1 VNFFGDDRGAELR
14 ELFFESAAELLQAM
28 NEGGLELEER
38 PGDPETI
45 RKVRRAVHTLKGD
58 SASCGYRE
66 LSSLAHL
73 LEDVMTPE
81 TFKSNAAA
89 LPEVVLT
96 AADTFDEM
104 LAAYRGNMP
113 LPDGTALREL
123 IHRVLQ
129 KPGDANTAQKNQK
142 SPLVAQFARTEYEQL
157 LVAEAI
163 ERGENVFFV
172 AAHIAP
178 DVAMPAAAVQ
188 LTKNAL
194 TASGTI
200 LGFRPEDGSDL
211 SSVRQVEAAISS
223 TQTIDRIRKK
233 CQVPSLISEVVVLP
247 AGAAPTAHRD
257 LLEILLES
265 EAAAVAAGLP
275 AAKAEA
281 ESESETGAD
290 THDDESESA
299 PLAHAESRHFAN
311 SASNVAPAGAENTLR
326 VDAARID
333 NVMNLVGELIIG
345 KSMLHRTIIEFE
357 KQYAKDP
364 LRGKLSDALAYQ
376 TRVLS
381 DLQKSVMKIR
391 MVPVEQLFRR
401 FPRVVRDVA
410 KQRGKDITI
419 ELAGQTT
426 DLDKSILDALSEPL
440 VHLVRNAADHG
451 IESAAERIAAGK
463 SPRGT
468 IRLNAFHKA
477 NQVVIEVSDDGRG
490 LDQEKILQRAIE
502 RGIVTQD
509 EASRL
514 NESETLQLIFKPG
527 LTTADEVTAISGRGV
542 GMDVVSTAIERLK
555 GFVQIATQPGKGT
568 TFSLMLPLTLA
579 SIKALMFQVAGKLYA
594 VPLSAVVEI
603 ARIQTTD
610 ITRVEDREV
619 LRLRD
624 QLLALVRLEPEL
636 FAPAPESKSK
646 RLFVIVITTGPR
658 RFGLVVDRLVG
669 EEELVMKA
677 LEDKTAASDLVSG
690 ASILGDGTV
699 VLILNVATVVSKVSK
714 APLGATA

>member
-81 TFKSNAAA
+81 TFKSNASA

-113 LPDGTALREL
+113 LPDGSALREL
-123 IHRVLQ
+123 IERVLQ
-129 KPGDANTAQKNQK
+129 KPGEGKAQKNQK
-142 SPLVAQFARTEYEQL
+142 APLVAQFAWTEYEQL
-157 LVAEAI
+157 LIAEAMK
-163 ERGENVFFV
+163 RGENVFFV

-178 DVAMPAAAVQ
+178 EAPMPAAAVQ

-200 LGFRPEDGSDL
+200 LSFRPEDGADFAT
-211 SSVRQVEAAISS
+211 VRQVEAAVSS
-223 TQTIDRIRKK
+223 EQTIDAIRKK
-233 CQVPSLISEVVVLP
+233 CKIPSLISEVVVLP

-265 EAAAVAAGLP
+265 EAAAVAAGVP
-275 AAKAEA
+275 AT
-281 ESESETGAD
+281 ESEV
-290 THDDESESA
+290 DDAESA
-299 PLAHAESRHFAN
+299 PLAHAESRQFAN

-357 KQYAKDP
+357 KHYAKDP

-410 KQRGKDITI
+410 KQRGKEISI

-490 LDQEKILQRAIE
+490 LDREKIVLRAIE
-502 RGIVTQD
+502 RGLVTQD
-509 EASRL
+509 EAARL
-514 NESETLQLIFKPG
+514 NESEALQLIFKPG
-527 LTTADEVTAISGRGV
+527 LTTADEVTSISGRGV

-555 GFVQIATQPGKGT
+555 GFVEIATQPGKGT

-579 SIKALMFQVAGKLYA
+579 SIKALMFEVGRKLYA

-603 ARIQTTD
+603 ARMQASD

-624 QLLALVRLEPEL
+624 QLLALVRLEPES
-636 FAPAPESKSK
+636 AAAAETKSK

-677 LEDKTAASDLVSG
+677 LEDKTAASELVSG

-699 VLILNVATVVSKVSK
+699 VLILNVATVVSNAAK

>member
-1 VNFFGDDRGAELR
+1 MNFFGDDRGAELR

-81 TFKSNAAA
+81 TFQSNAAV

-104 LAAYRGNMP
+104 LAAYRGNMQ
-113 LPDGTALREL
+113 LPDGNALREL
-123 IHRVLQ
+123 IQRVLQ
-129 KPGDANTAQKNQK
+129 KPGEGKSPAGQK
-142 SPLVAQFARTEYEQL
+142 SPLVAQFAWTEYEQL
-157 LVAEAI
+157 LIAEAI
-163 ERGENVFFV
+163 KRGENVFFV

-188 LTKNAL
+188 LAKNAL
-194 TASGTI
+194 AACGTI
-200 LGFRPEDGSDL
+200 LCFRPEDGSDL
-211 SSVRQVEAAISS
+211 SAVRQIEAAVSS
-223 TQTIDRIRKK
+223 TQTIDWIRKK

-265 EAAAVAAGLP
+265 EAAAVAAGVP
-275 AAKAEA
+275 AA
-281 ESESETGAD
+281 ETD
-290 THDDESESA
+290 IDDSESA
-299 PLAHAESRHFAN
+299 PLAHAESRPFAN

-326 VDAARID
+326 VDAVRID

-410 KQRGKDITI
+410 KQRGKDISI

-451 IESAAERIAAGK
+451 IESSAERIAAGK

-477 NQVVIEVSDDGRG
+477 NQVVIEISDDGRG
-490 LDQEKILQRAIE
+490 LDREKIVQRAIE
-502 RGIVTQD
+502 RGLVTQD
-509 EASRL
+509 EAARL
-514 NESETLQLIFKPG
+514 NETEALQLIFKPG

-542 GMDVVSTAIERLK
+542 GMDVVSTAVERLK
-555 GFVQIATQPGKGT
+555 GFVEIATQPGKGT

-579 SIKALMFQVAGKLYA
+579 SIKALMFIVGGKLYA

-624 QLLALVRLEPEL
+624 QLLALVRLECAETVAVTAAAAAEP
-636 FAPAPESKSK
+636 KSK

-658 RFGLVVDRLVG
+658 KFGLVVDRLVG

-699 VLILNVATVVSKVSK
+699 VLILNVATVVAKM
-714 APLGATA
+714 ARTPLGATA

>member
-1 VNFFGDDRGAELR
+1 MNFFGDDRGAELR

-66 LSSLAHL
+66 LSALAHL
-73 LEDVMTPE
+73 LEDVLTPE
-81 TFKSNAAA
+81 TFASNASA

-104 LAAYRGNMP
+104 LAAYRGDMQP
-113 LPDGTALREL
+113 PDGRALREL
-123 IHRVLQ
+123 IDGVLQ
-129 KPGDANTAQKNQK
+129 KPGEAKDQKAEK
-142 SPLVAQFARTEYEQL
+142 KPLVAQFAWTEYEQL
-157 LVAEAI
+157 MVSEAMK
-163 ERGENVFFV
+163 RSENVFFV
-172 AAHIAP
+172 AAHVAHDAP
-178 DVAMPAAAVQ
+178 MPAAAVQ
-188 LTKNAL
+188 LAKNAL
-194 TASGTI
+194 AASGTI
-200 LGFRPEDGSDL
+200 LAVRPEEGADL
-211 SSVRQVEAAISS
+211 TEVRQVEAAISS
-223 TQTIDRIRKK
+223 TQTMDWIRKK
-233 CQVPSLISEVVVLP
+233 CRIPSLISEVVVLP

-257 LLEILLES
+257 LLEILIES
-265 EAAAVAAGLP
+265 EAAAVASGVP
-275 AAKAEA
+275 AQEPEPDEA
-281 ESESETGAD
+281 ED
-290 THDDESESA
+290 T
-299 PLAHAESRHFAN
+299 PLANAETRAFAN

-333 NVMNLVGELIIG
+333 DVMNLVGELIIG

-410 KQRGKDITI
+410 KQRSKDITI

-426 DLDKSILDALSEPL
+426 DLDKSILDALAEPL

-451 IESAAERIAAGK
+451 IETTAERVAAGK

-468 IRLNAFHKA
+468 IRLNAYHKA
-477 NQVVIEVSDDGRG
+477 SQVVIEVSDDGHGLDREKIVHRAVERG
-490 LDQEKILQRAIE
+490 L
-502 RGIVTQD
+502 VTSE
-509 EASRL
+509 EAARM
-514 NESETLQLIFKPG
+514 NEHEALQLIFKPG
-527 LTTADEVTAISGRGV
+527 LTTADEVTSISGRGV
-542 GMDVVSTAIERLK
+542 GMDVVHTVIERLK
-555 GFVQIATQPGKGT
+555 GSVEIETQLGKGT

-579 SIKALMFQVAGKLYA
+579 SIKALMFYAAGKLYA

-603 ARIQTTD
+603 ARTQTSE

-624 QLLALVRLEPEL
+624 QLLALVRLESSGPV
-636 FAPAPESKSK
+636 AVDSKSK
-646 RLFVIVITTGPR
+646 KLFVIVISTGPR
-658 RFGLVVDRLVG
+658 KFGLVVDRLVG

-677 LEDKTAASDLVSG
+677 LEDRTAASDLVSG

-699 VLILNVATVVSKVSK
+699 VLILNVATVVAKMAK

>member
-81 TFKSNAAA
+81 TFKANAGA

-104 LAAYRGNMP
+104 LAAYRGNMQ
-113 LPDGTALREL
+113 LPDGRALREL
-123 IHRVLQ
+123 IERVLQ
-129 KPGDANTAQKNQK
+129 KPGEATAQRNQK
-142 SPLVAQFARTEYEQL
+142 SPLVAQFAWTEYEQL
-157 LVAEAI
+157 LIAEAMK
-163 ERGENVFFV
+163 RGENVFFV
-172 AAHIAP
+172 AAHIAV

-200 LGFRPEDGSDL
+200 LSLRPEDGADL
-211 SSVRQVEAAISS
+211 SAVRQVEAAVSS
-223 TQTIDRIRKK
+223 DQTIDWIRKK
-233 CQVPSLISEVVVLP
+233 CLIPSLISEVVVLP

-265 EAAAVAAGLP
+265 EAAAVAAGVP
-275 AAKAEA
+275 ASEPEADDAEI
-281 ESESETGAD
+281 
-290 THDDESESA
+290 A

-410 KQRGKDITI
+410 KQRGKDITV

-468 IRLNAFHKA
+468 IRMNAFHKA
-477 NQVVIEVSDDGRG
+477 SQVVIEVSDDGRG
-490 LDQEKILQRAIE
+490 LDQEKIVQRAIE
-502 RGIVTQD
+502 RGLVTQED
-509 EASRL
+509 AARL

-527 LTTADEVTAISGRGV
+527 LTTADEVTSISGRGV

-579 SIKALMFQVAGKLYA
+579 SIKALMFQVSGKLYA

-603 ARIQTTD
+603 ARIHNTD

-624 QLLALVRLEPEL
+624 QLLALVRLESA
-636 FAPAPESKSK
+636 APAAAEPKSK

-699 VLILNVATVVSKVSK
+699 VLILNVATVVSTMSK

>member
-1 VNFFGDDRGAELR
+1 MNFFGDDRGAELR

-113 LPDGTALREL
+113 LPDGSALRDL
-123 IHRVLQ
+123 IERVLQ
-129 KPGDANTAQKNQK
+129 KPGEANNAQKNQK
-142 SPLVAQFARTEYEQL
+142 SPLVAQFAWTEYEQL

-163 ERGENVFFV
+163 KRGENVFFV

-211 SSVRQVEAAISS
+211 AAVRQVEAAISS
-223 TQTIDRIRKK
+223 TQTIDWIRKK
-233 CQVPSLISEVVVLP
+233 CQVPSLIAEVVVLP

-265 EAAAVAAGLP
+265 EAAAVAAGVP
-275 AAKAEA
+275 AAEA
-281 ESESETGAD
+281 ESESETGTD
-290 THDDESESA
+290 IDESESA

-579 SIKALMFQVAGKLYA
+579 SIKALMFQVSGKLYA

-603 ARIQTTD
+603 ARMQTAD

-636 FAPAPESKSK
+636 SAPVAESKSK
-646 RLFVIVITTGPR
+646 RIFVIVITTGPR

-699 VLILNVATVVSKVSK
+699 VLILNVAIVISKMSK

>member
-66 LSSLAHL
+66 LSALAHL
-73 LEDVMTPE
+73 LEDVLTPE
-81 TFKSNAAA
+81 TFASNASA

-104 LAAYRGNMP
+104 LAAYRGDMQP
-113 LPDGTALREL
+113 PDGRALREL
-123 IHRVLQ
+123 IDGVLQ
-129 KPGDANTAQKNQK
+129 KPGEAKDQKAEK
-142 SPLVAQFARTEYEQL
+142 KPLVAQFAWTEYEQL
-157 LVAEAI
+157 MVSEAMKRN
-163 ERGENVFFV
+163 ESVFFV
-172 AAHIAP
+172 AAHIAHDAP
-178 DVAMPAAAVQ
+178 MPAAAVQ
-188 LTKNAL
+188 LAKNAL
-194 TASGTI
+194 AASGTI
-200 LGFRPEDGSDL
+200 LAVRPEEGADL
-211 SSVRQVEAAISS
+211 TEIRQVEAAISS
-223 TQTIDRIRKK
+223 TQTMDWIRKK
-233 CQVPSLISEVVVLP
+233 CRIPSLISEVVVLP

-265 EAAAVAAGLP
+265 EAAAVAAGVP
-275 AAKAEA
+275 AQEA
-281 ESESETGAD
+281 ESDEPESVPHLD
-290 THDDESESA
+290 
-299 PLAHAESRHFAN
+299 AESRPFAN
-311 SASNVAPAGAENTLR
+311 SAANVAPAGAENTLR

-333 NVMNLVGELIIG
+333 DVMNLVGELIIG

-410 KQRGKDITI
+410 KQRSKDITI
-419 ELAGQTT
+419 EIAGQTT
-426 DLDKSILDALSEPL
+426 DLDKSILDALAEPL

-451 IESAAERIAAGK
+451 IETTAERVAAGK

-477 NQVVIEVSDDGRG
+477 SQVVIEVSDDGNG
-490 LDQEKILQRAIE
+490 LDREKIVQRAIE
-502 RGIVTQD
+502 RGLVTSE
-509 EASRL
+509 EAARL
-514 NESETLQLIFKPG
+514 NEHEALQLIFKPG
-527 LTTADEVTAISGRGV
+527 LTTANEVTSISGRGV
-542 GMDVVSTAIERLK
+542 GMDVVHTVIERLK
-555 GFVQIATQPGKGT
+555 GSVEIETQLGKGT

-579 SIKALMFQVAGKLYA
+579 SIKALMFYAGGKLYA

-603 ARIQTTD
+603 ARTQTSE

-624 QLLALVRLEPEL
+624 QLLALVRLESSGPV
-636 FAPAPESKSK
+636 AVDPKSK
-646 RLFVIVITTGPR
+646 KLFVIVISTGPR
-658 RFGLVVDRLVG
+658 KFGLVVDRLVG

-677 LEDKTAASDLVSG
+677 LEDRTAASDLVSG

-699 VLILNVATVVSKVSK
+699 VLILNVATVIAKMAK

>member
-81 TFKSNAAA
+81 TFKSNASA

-113 LPDGTALREL
+113 LPDGNALREL
-123 IHRVLQ
+123 IERVLQ
-129 KPGDANTAQKNQK
+129 KPGEGNAQKNQK
-142 SPLVAQFARTEYEQL
+142 APLVAQFAWTEYEQL
-157 LVAEAI
+157 LIAEAMK
-163 ERGENVFFV
+163 RGENVFFV
-172 AAHIAP
+172 AAHIAAYAP
-178 DVAMPAAAVQ
+178 MPAAAVQ

-200 LGFRPEDGSDL
+200 LSFRPEDGADL
-211 SSVRQVEAAISS
+211 AAVRQVEAAVSS
-223 TQTIDRIRKK
+223 EQTIDVLRKK
-233 CQVPSLISEVVVLP
+233 CLIPSLISEVVVLP

-265 EAAAVAAGLP
+265 EAAAVAAGIP
-275 AAKAEA
+275 AA
-281 ESESETGAD
+281 ESEVDET
-290 THDDESESA
+290 ESA
-299 PLAHAESRHFAN
+299 PLAHAESRQFAN

-391 MVPVEQLFRR
+391 MVPCEQLFRR

-410 KQRGKDITI
+410 KQRGKEISI

-490 LDQEKILQRAIE
+490 LDREKIVLRAIE
-502 RGIVTQD
+502 RGLVTQD
-509 EASRL
+509 EAGRL
-514 NESETLQLIFKPG
+514 NESEALQLIFKPG

-555 GFVQIATQPGKGT
+555 GFVEIATQPGKGT

-579 SIKALMFQVAGKLYA
+579 SIKALMFEVGRKLYA

-603 ARIQTTD
+603 ARMQTSD

-624 QLLALVRLEPEL
+624 QLLALVRLEPEG
-636 FAPAPESKSK
+636 AVAAEMKSK

-658 RFGLVVDRLVG
+658 RFGLVVNRLVG

-677 LEDKTAASDLVSG
+677 LEDKTAASELVSG

-699 VLILNVATVVSKVSK
+699 VLILNVANVVSKVTK
-714 APLGATA
+714 ALLGATA

>member
-1 VNFFGDDRGAELR
+1 MNFFGDDRGAELR

-66 LSSLAHL
+66 LSALAHL
-73 LEDVMTPE
+73 LEDVLTPE
-81 TFKSNAAA
+81 TFASNASA

-104 LAAYRGNMP
+104 LAAYRGDMQP
-113 LPDGTALREL
+113 PDGRALREL
-123 IHRVLQ
+123 IDGVLQ
-129 KPGDANTAQKNQK
+129 KPGEAKDQKAEK
-142 SPLVAQFARTEYEQL
+142 KPLVAQFAWTEYEQL
-157 LVAEAI
+157 MVSEAMK
-163 ERGENVFFV
+163 RGECVFFV
-172 AAHIAP
+172 AAHVAHDAP
-178 DVAMPAAAVQ
+178 MPAAAVQ
-188 LTKNAL
+188 LAKNAL
-194 TASGTI
+194 AASGTI
-200 LGFRPEDGSDL
+200 LAVRPEEGADL
-211 SSVRQVEAAISS
+211 TEVRQVEAAISS
-223 TQTIDRIRKK
+223 TQTMDWIRKK
-233 CQVPSLISEVVVLP
+233 CRIPSLISEVVVLP

-265 EAAAVAAGLP
+265 EAAAVASGVP
-275 AAKAEA
+275 AQESDSDVAETTPIANA
-281 ESESETGAD
+281 ETRA
-290 THDDESESA
+290 
-299 PLAHAESRHFAN
+299 FAN
-311 SASNVAPAGAENTLR
+311 SAANVAPAGAENTLR

-333 NVMNLVGELIIG
+333 DVMNLVGELIIG

-410 KQRGKDITI
+410 KQRSKDIAI
-419 ELAGQTT
+419 EIAGQTT
-426 DLDKSILDALSEPL
+426 DLDKSILDALAEPL

-451 IESAAERIAAGK
+451 IETTAERVAAGK

-477 NQVVIEVSDDGRG
+477 SQVVIEVSDDGHG
-490 LDQEKILQRAIE
+490 LDREKIVQRAIE
-502 RGIVTQD
+502 RGLVTSD
-509 EASRL
+509 EAARL
-514 NESETLQLIFKPG
+514 NEHEALQLIFKPG
-527 LTTADEVTAISGRGV
+527 LTTADEVTSISGRGV
-542 GMDVVSTAIERLK
+542 GMDVVHTVLERLK
-555 GFVQIATQPGKGT
+555 GTVEIQTELGKGT

-579 SIKALMFQVAGKLYA
+579 SIKALMFYAGGKLYA

-603 ARIQTTD
+603 ARTQTSE

-624 QLLALVRLEPEL
+624 QLLALVRLESSGPV
-636 FAPAPESKSK
+636 AVDPKSK
-646 RLFVIVITTGPR
+646 KLFVIVISTGPR
-658 RFGLVVDRLVG
+658 KFGLVVDRLVG

-677 LEDKTAASDLVSG
+677 LEDRTAASDLVSG

-699 VLILNVATVVSKVSK
+699 VLILNVATVVAKMAK

>member
-1 VNFFGDDRGAELR
+1 MNFFGDDRGAELR

-66 LSSLAHL
+66 LSALAHL
-73 LEDVMTPE
+73 LEDVLTPE
-81 TFKSNAAA
+81 TFASNASA

-104 LAAYRGNMP
+104 LAAYRGDMQP
-113 LPDGTALREL
+113 PDGRALREL
-123 IHRVLQ
+123 IDGVLQ
-129 KPGDANTAQKNQK
+129 KPGEAKDQKAEK
-142 SPLVAQFARTEYEQL
+142 KPLVAQFAWTEYEQL
-157 LVAEAI
+157 MVSEAMKRN
-163 ERGENVFFV
+163 ESVFFV
-172 AAHIAP
+172 AAHVAHDAP
-178 DVAMPAAAVQ
+178 MPAAAVQ
-188 LTKNAL
+188 LAKNAL
-194 TASGTI
+194 AASGTI
-200 LGFRPEDGSDL
+200 LAVRPEEGADL
-211 SSVRQVEAAISS
+211 TEVRQVEAAISS
-223 TQTIDRIRKK
+223 TQTMDWIRKK
-233 CQVPSLISEVVVLP
+233 CRIPSLISEVVVLP

-257 LLEILLES
+257 LLEILIES
-265 EAAAVAAGLP
+265 EAAAVASGVP
-275 AAKAEA
+275 AQEPEPDEA
-281 ESESETGAD
+281 EDTPIANAETRA
-290 THDDESESA
+290 
-299 PLAHAESRHFAN
+299 FAN

-333 NVMNLVGELIIG
+333 DVMNLVGELIIG

-410 KQRGKDITI
+410 KQRSKDITI

-426 DLDKSILDALSEPL
+426 DLDKSILDALAEPL

-451 IESAAERIAAGK
+451 IETTAERVAAGK
-463 SPRGT
+463 SRRGT
-468 IRLNAFHKA
+468 IRLNAYHKA
-477 NQVVIEVSDDGRG
+477 SQVVIEVSDDGHGLDREKIVHRAVERG
-490 LDQEKILQRAIE
+490 L
-502 RGIVTQD
+502 VTSE
-509 EASRL
+509 EAARM
-514 NESETLQLIFKPG
+514 NEHEALQLIFKPG
-527 LTTADEVTAISGRGV
+527 LTTADEVTSISGRGV
-542 GMDVVSTAIERLK
+542 GMDVVHTVIERLK
-555 GFVQIATQPGKGT
+555 GSVEIETQLGKGT

-579 SIKALMFQVAGKLYA
+579 SIKALMFYAGGKLYA

-603 ARIQTTD
+603 ARTQTSE

-624 QLLALVRLEPEL
+624 QLLALVRLESSGPV
-636 FAPAPESKSK
+636 AVDSKSK
-646 RLFVIVITTGPR
+646 KLFVIVISTGPR
-658 RFGLVVDRLVG
+658 KFGLVVDRLVG

-677 LEDKTAASDLVSG
+677 LEDRTAASDLVSG

-699 VLILNVATVVSKVSK
+699 VLILNVATVVAKMAK

>member
-1 VNFFGDDRGAELR
+1 MNFFGDDRGAELR

-81 TFKSNAAA
+81 TFESNAGA

-104 LAAYRGNMP
+104 LAAYRGNMQ
-113 LPDGTALREL
+113 LPDGSALREL
-123 IHRVLQ
+123 IQRVLQ
-129 KPGDANTAQKNQK
+129 KPGDGKSPANRK
-142 SPLVAQFARTEYEQL
+142 SPLVAEFAWTEYEQL
-157 LVAEAI
+157 LIAEAI
-163 ERGENVFFV
+163 KRGENIFFV

-178 DVAMPAAAVQ
+178 DVLMPAAAVQ

-194 TASGTI
+194 AACGTI
-200 LGFRPEDGSDL
+200 LCFRPEESGDL
-211 SSVRQVEAAISS
+211 SAARQIEAAVSS
-223 TQTIDRIRKK
+223 TQTIDWIRKK
-233 CQVPSLISEVVVLP
+233 CQVPSMIAEVVVLP

-265 EAAAVAAGLP
+265 EAAAVAAGVP
-275 AAKAEA
+275 AAD
-281 ESESETGAD
+281 TDAD
-290 THDDESESA
+290 EHEPA
-299 PLAHAESRHFAN
+299 PLAHAEARHFAT

-410 KQRGKDITI
+410 KQRGKDIAI
-419 ELAGQTT
+419 ELAGQST

-451 IESAAERIAAGK
+451 VESSAERIAAGK

-477 NQVVIEVSDDGRG
+477 NQVVIEVTDDGRG
-490 LDQEKILQRAIE
+490 LDREKIVQRAIE
-502 RGIVTQD
+502 RGLVTQD
-509 EASRL
+509 EAARL
-514 NESETLQLIFKPG
+514 NESEALQLIFKPG

-542 GMDVVSTAIERLK
+542 GMDVVSTALERLK
-555 GFVQIATQPGKGT
+555 GFVEISTQAGKGT

-579 SIKALMFQVAGKLYA
+579 SIKALMFNVGGKLYA

-610 ITRVEDREV
+610 ITRVEEREV

-624 QLLALVRLEPEL
+624 QLLALVRLESVGPV
-636 FAPAPESKSK
+636 AVAGSAAESKSK
-646 RLFVIVITTGPR
+646 RMFVIVITTGPR
-658 RFGLVVDRLVG
+658 KFGLVVDRLVG

-699 VLILNVATVVSKVSK
+699 VLILNVATVVSKM
-714 APLGATA
+714 ARTPLGATA

>member
-1 VNFFGDDRGAELR
+1 MNFFGDDRGAELR

-73 LEDVMTPE
+73 LEDVLTPE
-81 TFKSNAAA
+81 TFQSNASA

-104 LAAYRGNMP
+104 LAAYRGNMQP
-113 LPDGTALREL
+113 PDGRALREH
-123 IHRVLQ
+123 IERVLQ
-129 KPGDANTAQKNQK
+129 KPGEAKSQK
-142 SPLVAQFARTEYEQL
+142 SQKAPLVAQFAWTEYEQL
-157 LVAEAI
+157 MVAEAI
-163 ERGENVFFV
+163 KRGESVFFV

-178 DVAMPAAAVQ
+178 EAPMPAAAVQ
-188 LTKNAL
+188 LAKNAL
-194 TASGTI
+194 AASGTI
-200 LGFRPEDGSDL
+200 LGFRPEDGADL
-211 SSVRQVEAAISS
+211 SGVRQVEAALSS
-223 TQTIDRIRKK
+223 GQTIDWIRKK
-233 CQVPSLISEVVVLP
+233 CQIPSLISEVVVLP

-265 EAAAVAAGLP
+265 EAAAVASGVP
-275 AAKAEA
+275 AP
-281 ESESETGAD
+281 ESDS
-290 THDDESESA
+290 DEVESA
-299 PLAHAESRHFAN
+299 PLVNAESRAFAN

-410 KQRGKDITI
+410 KQRSKDIAI
-419 ELAGQTT
+419 EIAGQTT
-426 DLDKSILDALSEPL
+426 DLDKSILDALSESL

-451 IESAAERIAAGK
+451 IESTAERIAAGK

-490 LDQEKILQRAIE
+490 LDRGKIVQRAIE
-502 RGIVTQD
+502 RGLVTSD
-509 EASRL
+509 EAARL
-514 NESETLQLIFKPG
+514 NESEALQLIFKPG
-527 LTTADEVTAISGRGV
+527 LTTADEVTSISGRGV
-542 GMDVVSTAIERLK
+542 GMDVVHTVLERLK
-555 GFVQIATQPGKGT
+555 GAVEIATQLGRGT

-579 SIKALMFQVAGKLYA
+579 SIKALMFQAGGKLYA
-594 VPLSAVVEI
+594 VPLSTVVEI
-603 ARIQTTD
+603 ARAQTSE

-624 QLLALVRLEPEL
+624 QLLALVRLESSG
-636 FAPAPESKSK
+636 AVPAEPKTK
-646 RLFVIVITTGPR
+646 KLFVIVISTGAR
-658 RFGLVVDRLVG
+658 KFGLVVDRLVG

-677 LEDKTAASDLVSG
+677 LEDRTAASDLVSG

-699 VLILNVATVVSKVSK
+699 VLILNVAMVGAKMAK

>member
-81 TFKSNAAA
+81 TFQSNAAA

-104 LAAYRGNMP
+104 LAAYRGNMQ
-113 LPDGTALREL
+113 LPDGSALREL
-123 IHRVLQ
+123 IQRVLQ
-129 KPGDANTAQKNQK
+129 KPGDAKTPGNQK
-142 SPLVAQFARTEYEQL
+142 SPLVAQFAWTEYEQL
-157 LVAEAI
+157 LIAEAI
-163 ERGENVFFV
+163 KRGENIFFV

-188 LTKNAL
+188 LAKNAL
-194 TASGTI
+194 AASGTI
-200 LGFRPEDGSDL
+200 LCLRPEDGSDL
-211 SSVRQVEAAISS
+211 SAMRQIEAAVSS
-223 TQTIDRIRKK
+223 TQTIDWIRKK
-233 CQVPSLISEVVVLP
+233 CQIPSLISEVVVLP

-265 EAAAVAAGLP
+265 EAAAVAAGIRGSET
-275 AAKAEA
+275 EA
-281 ESESETGAD
+281 DDSESV
-290 THDDESESA
+290 
-299 PLAHAESRHFAN
+299 PLAHAESRAFAN

-410 KQRGKDITI
+410 KQRGKDIAI
-419 ELAGQTT
+419 DLAGQTT

-490 LDQEKILQRAIE
+490 LDREKIVQRAIE
-502 RGIVTQD
+502 RGLVTQD
-509 EASRL
+509 EAARL
-514 NESETLQLIFKPG
+514 NESEALQLIFKPG

-542 GMDVVSTAIERLK
+542 GMDVVASAIERLK
-555 GFVQIATQPGKGT
+555 GFVEIATQAGKGT

-579 SIKALMFQVAGKLYA
+579 SIKALMFNVGGKLYA

-624 QLLALVRLEPEL
+624 QLLALVRLESAGSVAVTTAAADL
-636 FAPAPESKSK
+636 KSK

-658 RFGLVVDRLVG
+658 KFGLVVDRLVG

-699 VLILNVATVVSKVSK
+699 VLILNVATVVSKM
-714 APLGATA
+714 ARTPLGATA

>member
-81 TFKSNAAA
+81 TFKSNASA

-113 LPDGTALREL
+113 LPDGSALREL
-123 IHRVLQ
+123 IERVLQ
-129 KPGDANTAQKNQK
+129 KPGEGHAQKNQK
-142 SPLVAQFARTEYEQL
+142 TPLVAQFAWTEYEQL
-157 LVAEAI
+157 LIAEAMK
-163 ERGENVFFV
+163 RGENVFFV
-172 AAHIAP
+172 AAHIAADAP
-178 DVAMPAAAVQ
+178 MPAAAVQ

-200 LGFRPEDGSDL
+200 LSFRPEDGADL
-211 SSVRQVEAAISS
+211 AAVRQVEAAVSS
-223 TQTIDRIRKK
+223 EQTIDVLRKK
-233 CQVPSLISEVVVLP
+233 CLIPSLISEVVVLP

-265 EAAAVAAGLP
+265 EAAAVAAGVP
-275 AAKAEA
+275 AA
-281 ESESETGAD
+281 ESEVEDA
-290 THDDESESA
+290 ESA
-299 PLAHAESRHFAN
+299 PLAHAESRQFAN

-410 KQRGKDITI
+410 KQRGKEISI

-426 DLDKSILDALSEPL
+426 DLDKSILDALSDPL

-490 LDQEKILQRAIE
+490 LDREKIVLRAIE
-502 RGIVTQD
+502 RGLVTQD
-509 EASRL
+509 EAARL
-514 NESETLQLIFKPG
+514 NESEALQLIFKPG

-555 GFVQIATQPGKGT
+555 GFVEIATQPGKGT

-579 SIKALMFQVAGKLYA
+579 SIKALMFEVGRKLYA

-603 ARIQTTD
+603 ARMQISD

-624 QLLALVRLEPEL
+624 QLLALVRLEPEG
-636 FAPAPESKSK
+636 AVAAETKSK
-646 RLFVIVITTGPR
+646 RMFVIVITTGPR

-677 LEDKTAASDLVSG
+677 LEDKTAASELVSG

-699 VLILNVATVVSKVSK
+699 VLILNVANVVSKVTK